1 MTVSPPEVAS
11 LIDLDRY
18 PIHDLDGAHTRAL
31 TALWREQF
39 KRTGACNLQG
49 FVTPPEALVR
59 LERDAGTLTL
69 FRGGRSMHGVLPVR
83 GRRKRITAILTYD
96 PDSNLVAS
104 DEVNYRSTA
113 RGSSASLRR
122 DAGPGSANALAT
134 ARPLLETSR
143 TVSRTLS
150 VVPHGAP
157 CHRDMLRDPQKPE
170 VQP

>member
-31 TALWREQF
+31 
-39 KRTGACNLQG
+39 
-49 FVTPPEALVR
+49 
-59 LERDAGTLTL
+59 
-69 FRGGRSMHGVLPVR
+69 
-83 GRRKRITAILTYD
+83 
-96 PDSNLVAS
+96 
-104 DEVNYRSTA
+104 
-113 RGSSASLRR
+113 
-122 DAGPGSANALAT
+122 
-134 ARPLLETSR
+134 PLSETSR